1 MRPARCRCVVELRL
15 NVAEM
20 APDMS
25 IFTRL
30 FAPKPDPREALRPL
44 WNAVVAEARRP
55 LWYADGGVA
64 DTVSGRFDM
73 VCAALATV
81 LLRMERDAGLERES
95 VMLTELFVRDMDGQ
109 LREFGVGDVIV
120 GKRVGKL
127 VGAMGG
133 RLGAYREGLAGD
145 DAELAET
152 VRRNI
157 TLLDNADPALIA
169 NGLRAL
175 ATRLDMT
182 ADPALLAGEIAA

>member
-1 MRPARCRCVVELRL
+1 MVELRL

-20 APDMS
+20 PPIMN
-25 IFTRL
+25 FLTRL
-30 FAPKPDPREALRPL
+30 FATKPDPREELRPL

-55 LWYADGGVA
+55 SWYAEGGVA

-73 VCAALATV
+73 VCAALACT
-81 LLRMERDAGLERES
+81 LLRMERDGGLARES

-133 RLGAYREGLAGD
+133 RLGAYRRGLAGD
-145 DAELAET
+145 DAALAEA
-152 VRRNI
+152 VRRNV
-157 TLLDNADPALIA
+157 TLRGDSDSAAADPAVA
-169 NGLRAL
+169 ARGLRAL
-175 ATRLDMT
+175 AARLDAT
-182 ADPALLAGEIAA
+182 DEAALLAGEIAA

>member
-1 MRPARCRCVVELRL
+1 MVELRL

-25 IFTRL
+25 IFARL
-30 FAPKPDPREALRPL
+30 FARKPDPREALRPL

-64 DTVSGRFDM
+64 DTVTGRFDM
-73 VCAALATV
+73 VCAVLATV

-133 RLGAYREGLAGD
+133 RLGAYRSGLAGD

-157 TLLDNADPALIA
+157 TLLDSADTALIA